1 MQRVL
6 EDIRVLDFGRFISC
20 PYCGMILA
28 DMGAEVIRVDRPG
41 GEEDRTH
48 SLIGPDGNNLSF
60 PSYARNKK
68 GITLNLSKNK
78 PEAREI
84 LDSLVKQCD
93 VVIHNFTPAAAEF
106 MGLSYDRLSAIKPDI
121 ILTAISCFGDEGPYR
136 NRTGFDFIAQAMSGA
151 MNCGGFSDKPPIRA
165 FFNPMD
171 YGTALAA
178 AVGTLLALRHRDKT
192 GEGQMVDLALLRTAL
207 SFTAPIIAEKEVLG
221 RSRPMIA
228 NRAPYLTTTDLFE
241 CRDGFVFIAS
251 IMNSIWR
258 RLARLIGHEELI
270 NDPELN
276 NDLSRF
282 EHRDKIDPLVAD
294 WIRVRTVE
302 QVLAEMESAHIPC
315 SPYYELGQVSRDP
328 HVQETGMLPLIDM
341 EVPGLK
347 PLPVSPNPIKLSK
360 TPGRIETRAPRPG
373 EHNLEIYGRLLGHSK
388 ETLDKL
394 AEKGII

>member
-1 MQRVL
+1 
-6 EDIRVLDFGRFISC
+6 
-20 PYCGMILA
+20 MILA

-68 GITLNLSKNK
+68 GITLNLTQKNH
-78 PEAREI
+78 PEAQEI
-84 LDSLVKQCD
+84 LDALVKQCD
-93 VVIHNFTPAAAEF
+93 VVIHNFTPAAAES
-106 MGLSYDRLSAIKPDI
+106 MGLSYDRLTAKKPDI

-151 MNCGGFSDKPPIRA
+151 MNCGGFPDKPPIRA

-171 YGTALAA
+171 YGTGLAA

-241 CRDGFVFIAS
+241 CKDGYVFIAS

-270 NDPELN
+270 SDPELK

-302 QVLAEMESAHIPC
+302 QVLAEMETAHIPC

-328 HVQETGMLPLIDM
+328 HIHETGMLPYIDM

-373 EHNLEIYGRLLGHSK
+373 EHNLEIYGRLLGYSK
-388 ETLDKL
+388 ETLDQL
-394 AEKGII
+394 AAKGII